1 MWLEQPNP
9 PASAVAALLDEATG
23 AGVLFTLSLRPGSDT
38 ALADVAAAR
47 RMKPAEDLPLMVL
60 DVTVRAGSVR
70 RAGELAIRQL
80 RPHEASAH
88 AKVAAAAFGGPEA
101 MFLPSRDL
109 LWLDGVRCYVAEAN
123 GRPVATALG
132 VTAGEFTA
140 IFNVAT
146 EPTYRRRGFGTAL
159 TARAVADGVLA
170 GASWCWL
177 QASDA
182 GYPVYRNLGF
192 RTIET
197 WPYWVSR
204 S

>member
-1 MWLEQPNP
+1 MLTRGPE
-9 PASAVAALLDEATG
+9 LLQ
-23 AGVLFTLSLRPGSDT
+23 AGI
-38 ALADVAAAR
+38 
-47 RMKPAEDLPLMVL
+47 
-60 DVTVRAGSVR
+60 VR
-70 RAGELAIRQL
+70 RDAGI
-80 RPHEASAH
+80 H
-88 AKVAAAAFGGPEA
+88 G
-101 MFLPSRDL
+101 
-109 LWLDGVRCYVAEAN
+109 AEAN